1 MVNRLFNRLMFALVI
16 ITIVALF
23 AHEYVMWQNWR
34 LDQLPNDRFSVVD
47 DRPEGGKS
55 VAQLIQSSDGKVVKC
70 LIDASYQW
78 PFCELAI
85 RMSETYEGIDL
96 SRFDSLKIQLSSR
109 GPEAAHQIRIFIRN
123 FNPAYSKDQ
132 QSITLKPH
140 EIVYDPSRETAEVN
154 FKLSQFMV
162 SSWWLQGHPLP
173 ARHLGPEFDRVVSIS
188 IVTGGNVLPGEHLIT
203 LKKLELSG
211 PWISAANF
219 RLIIIF
225 IWIFAIVLYLLWSWQ
240 QSQLELKQSDQ
251 LREQLRTANE
261 ILEARV
267 DERTR
272 ALATSNARL
281 IDTLQNLEGAR
292 NELVQSEKNA
302 ALGTLVSGIAH
313 ELNTPIG
320 NALLVGSTLSD
331 TTKKLQEESITGL
344 TRRALNEYLSD
355 AQKGTEILLQN
366 LDRAATL
373 IASFKQLSADQHS
386 GQRRDFSL
394 KSVLEETV
402 LAMAPRLKN
411 THHQLVLEVDD
422 DIQMNS
428 YPGPLSQV
436 IINFINNA
444 ILHAF
449 EGIDAGVMR
458 LTAHKHGEHR
468 VLIRFED
475 NGLGISASVLRRIF
489 EPFFTTKLG
498 KGGSGLGMHLAYN
511 VVTQAFG
518 GKIDIQSEPQRGT
531 TIILDLPLIAPN
543 ADGIQA
549 KLGVPKDV
557 LDDYHA
563 FLGDRSISEVS
574 YFGGAHSRRDVVE
587 LALFMRAMREGLPNT
602 AVELIPV
609 DNYGQGIAKLREG
622 LLTGLATTAWKNDL
636 HDYLGEILISD
647 PFIRDGQ
654 TVVGIYSRPTNTL
667 AMSSTTLHDIQQ
679 LRIASN
685 KDWSVDWQ
693 TLQNLG
699 AAHCVDVKTWRQMVY
714 MLSAGEVDAVLA
726 PFPPR
731 ADLGIEFESC
741 ILVPIHGL
749 VVSLHGTRHFAVSR
763 NELGKKIADSVFPIL
778 QQMAE
783 AGTVTVAMRECGFI
797 NTTVQEWQV
806 LANDAALAAHE

>member
-1 MVNRLFNRLMFALVI
+1 MVNRLFNRILLILVA
-16 ITIVALF
+16 ITIAALL
-23 AHEYVMWQNWR
+23 AHEHLMWQSWR
-34 LDQLPNDRFSVVD
+34 IDQLPESRFTVVD
-47 DRPEGGKS
+47 DRPEGGQS
-55 VAQLIQSSDGKVVKC
+55 VASLKQDANQKVLHCK
-70 LIDASYQW
+70 IDRTYQW

-85 RMSETYEGIDL
+85 RLEESNDGVDL
-96 SRFDSLKIQLSSR
+96 RRFDTLRIHLESS
-109 GPEAAHQIRIFIRN
+109 GPESANQIRLFIRN

-140 EIVYDPSRETAEVN
+140 EIVYDPSKESAEVSFN
-154 FKLSQFMV
+154 LSQFMV
-162 SSWWLQGHPLP
+162 SSWWIQEHPLP
-173 ARHLGPEFDRVVSIS
+173 SKHLGPELDRVISMS
-188 IVTGGNVLPGEHLIT
+188 IVTGGNVVQGDHTLT
-203 LKKLELSG
+203 LKKLEFRG
-211 PWISAANF
+211 PWITAAHF

-225 IWIFAIVLYLLWSWQ
+225 IWIFAIVLYLLWSRQ
-240 QSQLELKQSDQ
+240 QSQQELKQSDQ
-251 LREQLRTANE
+251 LREQLRAANE

-267 DERTR
+267 EERTR

-302 ALGTLVSGIAH
+302 ALGNLVSGIAH

-331 TTKKLQEESITGL
+331 VTKKLQQESSTGL
-344 TRRALNEYLSD
+344 TRRALNEFFDD
-355 AQKGTEILLQN
+355 ALRGTTILIQN

-394 KSVLEETV
+394 KAVLEETA

-411 THHQLVLEVDD
+411 THHQLILDVDD

-449 EGIDAGVMR
+449 EGIDAGTMR
-458 LTAHKHGEHR
+458 LSAHKLDDQH

-518 GKIDIQSEPQRGT
+518 GKIDIQSEPNKGT
-531 TIILDLPLIAPN
+531 TIILNLPLTAPN
-543 ADGIQA
+543 AIGIQA

-557 LDDYHA
+557 LDDYYA
-563 FLGDRSISEVS
+563 FLGDRTIKEVS
-574 YFGGAHSRRDVVE
+574 YFGGPHSRRDVVE
-587 LALFMRAMREGLPNT
+587 LALFLRAMQEGLPNT
-602 AVELIPV
+602 GVELIAV
-609 DNYGQGIAKLREG
+609 DSYAQGIAKLREG
-622 LLTGLATTAWKNDL
+622 LLTGLATTAWRNDL
-636 HDYLGEILISD
+636 QEFVGEILMSG

-654 TVVGIYSRPTNTL
+654 TVVGVYTRVGNSHAL
-667 AMSSTTLHDIQQ
+667 SSTNLHDIQQ

-685 KDWSVDWQ
+685 KDWSVDWK

-699 AAHCVDVKTWRQMVY
+699 ANFCVDVKTWRQMVY

-726 PFPPR
+726 PFPPND
-731 ADLGIEFESC
+731 DLSIEFESC
-741 ILVPIHGL
+741 RLIPIPGIA
-749 VVSLHGTRHFAVSR
+749 VSLHGTRHFAVSR
-763 NELGKKIADSVFPIL
+763 NELGKKVADSVFPLL
-778 QQMAE
+778 QQMIDS
-783 AGTVTVAMRECGFI
+783 GTVTVAMRECGFI
-797 NTTVQEWQV
+797 NTSVQEWTV
-806 LANDAALAAHE
+806 LENNTDIAAQD

>member
-1 MVNRLFNRLMFALVI
+1 MTMVNRLFNRLLLALVI
-16 ITIVALF
+16 LTIVALY
-23 AHEYVMWQNWR
+23 AHQEWMWQSWR
-34 LDQLPNDRFSVVD
+34 IDQLPEHRFTVVD

-55 VAQLIQSSDGKVVKC
+55 VGRLEQTSNEKNLHCK
-70 LIDASYQW
+70 IDLTYQW

-85 RMSETYEGIDL
+85 RLDQKNQGIDL
-96 SRFDSLKIQLSSR
+96 RQFEFLNIELEAT
-109 GPEAAHQIRIFIRN
+109 GPEASHQVRLFLRN
-123 FNPAYSKDQ
+123 YNPAYSKDQ

-140 EIVYDPSRETAEVN
+140 EIVYDPSKDKGKVSFRLN
-154 FKLSQFMV
+154 QFMV
-162 SSWWLQGHPLP
+162 SSWWVQDHPLP
-173 ARHLGPEFDRVVSIS
+173 AQHLGPELDHVISMS
-188 IVTGGNVLPGEHLIT
+188 IVTGGNVTPGDHQIK
-203 LKKLELSG
+203 LKSLELRG
-211 PWISAANF
+211 PWVSAANF

-225 IWIFAIVLYLLWSWQ
+225 IWITAIVLYLLWSWR
-240 QSQLELKQSDQ
+240 QSQQDLKQSDQ
-251 LREQLRTANE
+251 LRQQLRAANE

-267 DERTR
+267 EERTR

-331 TTKKLQEESITGL
+331 VTKKLQQASVTGL
-344 TRRALNEYLSD
+344 TKRALNEFLED
-355 AQKGTEILLQN
+355 ALRGTDILIQN

-394 KSVLEETV
+394 KAVLEETA
-402 LAMAPRLKN
+402 LAMGPRLKN
-411 THHQLVLEVDD
+411 THHQLILEIDD

-449 EGIDAGVMR
+449 EGIDAGMMR
-458 LTAHKHGEHR
+458 LSAHKHGEQR
-468 VLIRFED
+468 VKIRFED

-511 VVTQAFG
+511 VITQAFG

-543 ADGIQA
+543 AEGIQA

-563 FLGDRSISEVS
+563 FLNGRAIAEIS
-574 YFGGAHSRRDVVE
+574 YFGGPHSRRDVVE
-587 LALFMRAMREGLPNT
+587 LALFMRAMQEGLPNT
-602 AVELIPV
+602 GVELLPV
-609 DNYGQGIAKLREG
+609 DNYGHGIAKLREG

-647 PFIRDGQ
+647 AFIRDGQ
-654 TVVGIYSRPTNTL
+654 TVVGIYTRPTNTL
-667 AMSSTTLHDIQQ
+667 ALNCQNLHDIQQ

-685 KDWSVDWQ
+685 KDWSIDWQ

-699 AAHCVDVKTWRQMVY
+699 AQHCVDVKTWRQMVY
-714 MLSAGEVDAVLA
+714 MLSADEVDAVLA

-731 ADLGIEFESC
+731 EDLSIEFDSC
-741 ILVPIHGL
+741 RLVPISGL
-749 VVSLHGTRHFAVSR
+749 AISLHGTRHFAVSR

-778 QQMAE
+778 QQMSDS
-783 AGTVTVAMRECGFI
+783 GTVSVAMRECGFI
-797 NTTVQEWQV
+797 NTTVQEWK
-806 LANDAALAAHE
+806 LLSNDAEITT